1 MRLTINKTILV
12 SKPCLIAK
20 WSSELWLGIHMLAL
34 TGYSVVIINTVCV
47 HGDSDVGFDK

>member
-12 SKPCLIAK
+12 SKSCLIAK
-20 WSSELWLGIHMLAL
+20 WLTELWLGVNMLAL
-34 TGYSVVIINTVCV
+34 TSYSVAIINTVCV